1 MSELMSDAI
10 NLMFVGMGF
19 VYMFLMVLVFTT
31 SFMSKLV
38 ARFAPKEPDNLVTN
52 PNHDSIESTPVDHR
66 LVAVISAAL
75 AKYRSQHQK

>member
-10 NLMFVGMGF
+10 NLMIVGMGF
-19 VYMFLMVLVFTT
+19 VYVFLMVLVVTT

-38 ARFAPKEPDNLVTN
+38 ERFAPEKPDALIIKSS
-52 PNHDSIESTPVDHR
+52 HDSIESAPDDLR